1 MTVHALSDWWPTLA
15 TIGVLALYQA
25 LLSLAERFNPQGV
38 ARSSH
43 ANLRGIWFDAIARRA
58 GNEIL
63 AVQTLRNSLM
73 SATMTAST
81 AALALMGSITLTAP
95 SFKAMVNADASPA
108 DFLVPRHV
116 LELVLLLF
124 LFISLLSS
132 VMSLRYYTHASFIA
146 GMPADAQEKRHWIP
160 IGEHYVRK
168 AGLFYSTGLRYF
180 VLIAPVVVAIVQ
192 PLAGPVAAILVT
204 AVMYSLDQNHPSSP

>member
-1 MTVHALSDWWPTLA
+1 MSITGISDWWLTLT
-15 TIGVLALYQA
+15 TIAVLALYQVLMA
-25 LLSLAERFNPQGV
+25 LAERFNPQGV
-38 ARSSH
+38 ARSNH
-43 ANLRGIWFDAIARRA
+43 AHLRAVWFDAIARRG

-81 AALALMGSITLTAP
+81 AALALMGSISLAAP
-95 SFKAMVNADASPA
+95 SFNAMVSTGAAPS
-108 DFLVPRHV
+108 DFLAPRHL

-132 VMSLRYYTHASFIA
+132 VMAVRYYTHASFIA
-146 GMPADAQEKRHWIP
+146 GMPADAQEKRAWIA
-160 IGEHYVRK
+160 IGEQYVRK

-180 VLIAPVVVAIVQ
+180 VLIAPVVVGIVH
-192 PLAGPVAAILVT
+192 PLAGPIAAILVT
-204 AVMYSLDQNHPSSP
+204 AVMYSLDQSQPIAS

>member
-1 MTVHALSDWWPTLA
+1 MSMPAATGWWPTLA
-15 TIGVLALYQA
+15 TVGVLTLYQ
-25 LLSLAERFNPQGV
+25 LLLAVAERRNPERI

-43 ANLRGIWFDAIARRA
+43 ARLRAIWFDAIARRE
-58 GNEIL
+58 GSEIL

-81 AALALMGSITLTAP
+81 AALALMGSITLSAP
-95 SFKAMVNADASPA
+95 AFNAMAADGIGLS
-108 DFLVPRHV
+108 DFLSPRHV

-124 LFISLLSS
+124 LFVSLLAS
-132 VMSLRYYTHASFIA
+132 VMSVRYYTHASFIA
-146 GMPADAQEKRHWIP
+146 GMPADAQEKRLWIP

-180 VLIAPVVVAIVQ
+180 VLIAPVVVGIVH
-192 PLAGPVAAILVT
+192 PLAGPLAAILVT
-204 AVMYSLDQNHPSSP
+204 AVLYSLDRTNPAET

>member
-1 MTVHALSDWWPTLA
+1 MIAAGAARWWPTLA
-15 TIGVLALYQA
+15 TIVVLVLYQV
-25 LLSLAERFNPQGV
+25 LLAVAERLNPLGV

-43 ANLRGIWFDAIARRA
+43 AHLRSIWFDAIARRE
-58 GNEIL
+58 GSEIL

-81 AALALMGSITLTAP
+81 AALALMGSITLAAP
-95 SFKAMVNADASPA
+95 SFNTMAPDGITGS
-108 DFLVPRHV
+108 DLLTPRHV

-124 LFISLLSS
+124 LFVSLVSS
-132 VMSLRYYTHASFIA
+132 VMSVRYYTHASFIA
-146 GMPADAQEKRHWIP
+146 GMPADAQEKRMWIP
-160 IGEHYVRK
+160 TGENYVRK

-192 PLAGPVAAILVT
+192 PVAGPVAAILVT
-204 AVMYSLDQNHPSSP
+204 SVLYSLDHNHPVET

>member
-1 MTVHALSDWWPTLA
+1 MIAGDAGSWWPTLA
-15 TIGVLALYQA
+15 TIAVLVLYQA
-25 LLSLAERFNPQGV
+25 LLMLVERFHPHGV

-43 ANLRGIWFDAIARRA
+43 ARLRAIWFAAIARRD
-58 GNEIL
+58 GDEIL

-81 AALALMGSITLTAP
+81 AALALMGSITLAAP
-95 SFKAMVNADASPA
+95 SFNALTSNELSASA
-108 DFLVPRHV
+108 FLTPRHL

-124 LFISLLSS
+124 LFVSLVSS
-132 VMSLRYYTHASFIA
+132 VMAVRYYTHVSFIA
-146 GMPADAQEKRHWIP
+146 GMPADAQEKRQWIP
-160 IGEHYVRK
+160 IGENYVRK

-180 VLIAPVVVAIVQ
+180 VLIAPVVIAIVH

-204 AVMYSLDQNHPSSP
+204 AVLYSLDQSHPVQT